1 MGKLTISMAI
11 FNSYVK
17 LPEGRSNPFQL
28 AFVLRYL
35 MAGAGG
41 SFVEDKKTAP
51 ESIRSMGCCSSIGGT
66 PGTVIADDITIWG
79 SSPKK
84 NQLVSQGE

>member
-41 SFVEDKKTAP
+41 SFVEDKKTPPNPSVQWAVALLLGVP
-51 ESIRSMGCCSSIGGT
+51 RVLS
-66 PGTVIADDITIWG
+66 
-79 SSPKK
+79 
-84 NQLVSQGE
+84 